1 MFEGSNGISQLFRL
15 AYFALIAALCKRRV
29 MQKRYFSKAGI
40 GLETCETNR
49 EPSRGKQAHLRLAAH
64 DKMQSDR
71 APR

>member
-40 GLETCETNR
+40 ELETCETDANLV
-49 EPSRGKQAHLRLAAH
+49 EENKLTCV
-64 DKMQSDR
+64 
-71 APR
+71 